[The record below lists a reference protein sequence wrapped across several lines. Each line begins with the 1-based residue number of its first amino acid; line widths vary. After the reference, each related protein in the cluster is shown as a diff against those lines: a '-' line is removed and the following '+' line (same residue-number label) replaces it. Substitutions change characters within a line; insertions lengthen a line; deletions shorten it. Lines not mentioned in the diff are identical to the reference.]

1 MMSHIIHQYGD
12 TRRIFFP
19 RCNGTAQPSTG
30 TCKAD
35 CTTIREARV
44 TKRLRPLRLAVVCL
58 PGSGGSALA
67 DSLRHCH
74 LSDIDSVR
82 VVVVAPCAPTASVV
96 PYNPFC
102 VPCWLPDDTGA
113 AGSPTARTVEA
124 AFRHAARL
132 RWLIWEMG
140 IACDPTIEFEAAL
153 SVVRSAVL
161 DAENDLVIVAA
172 PGGQRWEPLLRTLQ
186 LSRRNLRVV
195 ADSPPSIID
204 RLFARLS
211 ICGQSRDD
219 RQSGRR
225 IGQDRLTT
233 RAPTEE
239 KQ

>member
-1 MMSHIIHQYGD
+1 M
-12 TRRIFFP
+12 
-19 RCNGTAQPSTG
+19 
-30 TCKAD
+30 
-35 CTTIREARV
+35 

-58 PGSGGSALA
+58 PGGGGSALA

-74 LSDIDSVR
+74 FSDIDSIR

-96 PYNPFC
+96 AYNPFC
-102 VPCWLPDDTGA
+102 VPCWLPNETEA
-113 AGSPTARTVEA
+113 AHSPTTRAVEA

-140 IACDPTIEFEAAL
+140 IACDPTIEFDAAV

-172 PGGQRWEPLLRTLQ
+172 PGGQRWEPVLRPLQ
-186 LSRRNLRVV
+186 VGRVNLHIVV
-195 ADSPPSIID
+195 DSPPSITD

-211 ICGQSRDD
+211 VCGDGRDE
-219 RQSGRR
+219 RQPGRR

-233 RAPTEE
+233 RAPDRGP
-239 KQ
+239 Q

>member
-1 MMSHIIHQYGD
+1 MEIRVAFS
-12 TRRIFFP
+12 TP
-19 RCNGTAQPSTG
+19 RAATPPDQAPERAERSV
-30 TCKAD
+30 
-35 CTTIREARV
+35 IRYWEARV

-102 VPCWLPDDTGA
+102 VPCWLPDTEA